1 MNKRLLLLIAVGVSA
16 VSSFAYNVGDYIFTP
31 DAKYKVIGEN
41 LVQNGKFADN
51 YTGWS
56 NLTGAAVSTDFWSIE
71 AGVGP
76 NGENVLQCVSA
87 ADGNDGAYVF
97 QTNPYEASKTYVI
110 SMDVMAPMAI
120 TTSTT
125 EGAQNY
131 LDVFVNSD
139 FSSSKTADG
148 FKQVAASTT
157 LPSNEW
163 TNVSFAFTD
172 EVEGGSTGGIQ
183 IAFGRLVEGTQ
194 ITNIEIHE
202 VQNVFDTRIL
212 EKKLA
217 YDKKLLAIP
226 EFTNESDELTG
237 LIAMLDMYLETGED
251 PGLGISLDDVQGMTD
266 FMESLTEVERNFMDA
281 NSGDLVSY
289 IDRGDWTAWGKYNNG
304 DGVGTQGD
312 WHFEGARWGHPSG
325 SAECNQ
331 YIQGSY
337 TLENGTAYVTKS
349 LPAGKYFFQIDAMGY
364 AMAGTGNDVR
374 YTPDYE
380 SKLTGAY
387 VFLGNDTVKIDT
399 MDARNYQSYFIIGEV
414 AEGEDLKAGIYF
426 ADGPSKLGGRRF
438 VTKPILRVVGT
449 DGLDKIELFIADQAK
464 AVQDNDAKVMIDSA
478 ITVKT
483 KAEFPMGKAT
493 LQAGIDECQADY
505 NTLHEMISTTMLES
519 ASGDGTQVTVADSLM
534 EVMRNMRGYIQAY
547 YGENAPYTDL
557 VEATDVAQML
567 KDDPKNAGA
576 SASTR
581 AALTTA
587 IDNANATIAVFEA
600 QTDSVAGDRD
610 KADELIAALTLAS
623 ENFAATTASL
633 SNPSDIAIV
642 NGSFESGNADG
653 WDTSGSQTDNG
664 RWKFGKDERF
674 DGNTHIS
681 MWRGNTAF
689 SKNKVVQN
697 VTLTHAGTYE
707 FACQWY
713 GFNENGSRDGDETID
728 SHVYYFAKVA
738 SAADSIASISLH
750 TNRNYVDT
758 LGYGKDTP
766 QYFTIIYNKTDDTP
780 TEIQFGFD
788 GLQNGS
794 SVGGLNTY
802 VYGSNTVKYFG
813 DFNNYK
819 TDVTAALNDAVAA
832 AQAKLDANTQLKDS
846 VEYKALANAIL
857 AAKSAIDG
865 TTPAYPLSYTVT
877 APFLQTYVSYVAADP
892 EAGIAESYWIS
903 NNDPDSEK
911 AALMSKALKTLA
923 RANAAFDV
931 EATGIESITVNNG
944 IKKAAVKGVYT
955 LTGQKVGNS
964 IEGLA
969 KGIYIVNGKKILV
982 K

>member
-1 MNKRLLLLIAVGVSA
+1 MNKRLLLLLAVGVTT
-16 VSSFAYNVGDYIFTP
+16 VTSFAYNVGEYIFTP
-31 DAKYKVIGEN
+31 NAKYKVIGEN
-41 LVQNGKFADN
+41 LVQNGNFSNN
-51 YTGWS
+51 YSGWN
-56 NLTGAAVSTDFWSIE
+56 NLNGVAVSTDFWSIE
-71 AGVGP
+71 TGVGP
-76 NGENVLQCVSA
+76 KGENVLQCVSA
-87 ADGNDGAYVF
+87 ADENDGAYVF

-110 SMDVMAPMAI
+110 SMDVMAPVTI
-120 TTSTT
+120 TTNTAV
-125 EGAQNY
+125 GAQNY
-131 LDVFVNSD
+131 LDVYVNSD

-148 FKQVAASTT
+148 FKQVAESITI
-157 LPSNEW
+157 PSNEW
-163 TNVSFAFTD
+163 TNISFAFTD

-202 VQNVFDTRIL
+202 VQSVFDTRIL

-226 EFTNESDELTG
+226 EFANESDELQG
-237 LIAMLDMYLETGED
+237 IVAMLDTYLETGED

-266 FMESLTEVERNFMDA
+266 FMESLTDAERSFMNA
-281 NSGDLVSY
+281 NSGDLMPY
-289 IDRGDWTAWGKYNNG
+289 INRGNWTSWDKYNNG
-304 DGVGTQGD
+304 SGIGTLGD
-312 WHFEGARWGHPSG
+312 WHFEGARWGHLAG

-331 YIQGSY
+331 YIQGTF
-337 TLENGTAYVTKS
+337 TLENGTAYVSKS

-364 AMAGTGNDVR
+364 AMAGTGKDVR
-374 YTPDYE
+374 YTPNYD
-380 SKLTGAY
+380 SNLTGTY
-387 VFLGNDTVKIDT
+387 VFLGNDTVRIDAL
-399 MDARNYQSYFIIGEV
+399 DERNYQSYFIIGEI

-426 ADGPSKLGGRRF
+426 ADGPNKLGGRRF

-464 AVQDNDAKVMIDSA
+464 AVQDNAAKVMIDSA
-478 ITVKT
+478 IVVKT
-483 KAEFPMGKAT
+483 KAEYPMGKAT
-493 LQAGIDECQADY
+493 LQAGIDECQTDY
-505 NTLHEMISTTMLES
+505 NTLHEMMSTTLLES
-519 ASGDGTQVTVADSLM
+519 ASGDGTQVTVADSLT

-547 YGENAPYTDL
+547 YGENAPYTEL
-557 VEATDVAQML
+557 VAATEAAQIL

-581 AALTTA
+581 SVLTAA
-587 IDNANATIAVFEA
+587 INNANATVEMFRA
-600 QTDSVAGDRD
+600 QTDSVAGDRA
-610 KADELIAALTLAS
+610 KADELIAALLSAS

-642 NGSFESGNADG
+642 NGSFESGNANG

-664 RWKFGKDERF
+664 AWKFKKVGHF
-674 DGNTHIS
+674 DGNTFIT

-697 VTLTHAGTYE
+697 ITLTHAGTYE

-738 SAADSIASISLH
+738 NAADSIASISVH
-750 TNRNYVDT
+750 TNRAYVDT
-758 LGYGKDTP
+758 LGYGADTP

-780 TEIQFGFD
+780 TEVQFGFD

-802 VYGSNTVKYFG
+802 SFGSNTVKYLG

-819 TDVTAALNDAVAA
+819 TDIAAALNDAVAD
-832 AQAKLDANTQLKDS
+832 AQTKLDANTELKTS

-857 AAKSAIDG
+857 AAKSSIDG
-865 TTPAYPLSYTVT
+865 TTTAYPLSHTVT
-877 APFLQTYVSYVAADP
+877 APFLQTYVGYVAADP
-892 EAGIAESYWIS
+892 EAGIAESHWIS

-911 AALMSKALKTLA
+911 AALMSKALKTLN
-923 RANAAFDV
+923 RAQVTFDGV
-931 EATGIESITVNNG
+931 ATGVIVPTVNTTNRVV
-944 IKKAAVKGVYT
+944 VKGVYN
-955 LTGQKVGNS
+955 LAGQKISNS
-964 IEGLA
+964 IKGLA
-969 KGIYIVNGKKILV
+969 KGIYIVNGKKVIV